1 MKTNL
6 LKSIF
11 ISLILVL
18 GATNAWAASTVN
30 GGHIYFDELNSGYTG
45 AGDMQFWVGHNGY
58 SSSYTMSKVTNTKL
72 WYCSAP
78 SWSDATYFAFTSG
91 ADWGASNQ
99 KYYDRIGSNAWK
111 SAIQQNYTL
120 NSGSYYV
127 FKVASTA
134 NKAAVN
140 VDSPYGYQGTSYTS
154 LNKTI
159 TVKAKVSTNG
169 GSSYDEATSPGTLS
183 ASSYEFTATNSC
195 SSPTSLS
202 SGTISC
208 GYTADTKL
216 TAADATGYTFIGWY
230 NSSGGSQTTNK
241 SLSLH
246 PTADA
251 TYYAYYKAHQYT
263 VKFDANGGTGSMYNQ
278 SFTYDVEKA
287 LTVNAFTR
295 TGYTFAGWNT
305 EADGTGT
312 SYTDEQS
319 VSNLSSTNG
328 ATTTLYAQWT
338 AKEITINW
346 NANGGSVTP
355 TSSTYT
361 YDGDAIPLPTPSYA
375 GHSFLGWFT
384 AANEGDL
391 IDNVGGSNKP
401 HEEVTYYAH
410 WEVSIVEYK
419 VTFGVGT
426 GYTSYGTLTAATSSG
441 SISSGSNIVEGTSVT
456 FTATPNPG
464 YEVEGWYTNAA
475 CTADKHDAGQTT
487 YTTSIT
493 AATNVYVKF
502 VEKTWSVTF
511 VAGTGGTIAEPAS
524 SPQSIGQV
532 TGVTVIAE
540 ANKGYTFA
548 GWTSS
553 NGGEFDDA
561 ESEKTT
567 FKPTAAT
574 TVTAN
579 FDENLYAITVKSNNE
594 SFGTVSP
601 ESGTAGIDTKFT
613 IIATPKLGYKFVS
626 WKTDAGIT
634 VADSE
639 SQETTV
645 NATAAGTIT
654 ANFELIPPT
663 TIYIKSNGSYADFKW
678 NYNSVAYGMTPMDC
692 AGTYYTANVLGGIDE
707 ITLTGSNDFTTTTL
721 TVPTDGKT
729 LYDLTSTNITH
740 LYLTPHTDWKKENA
754 RFAVYFYGSNGNAW
768 QSMTAVG
775 TSGYYEA
782 AIPAGSWTG
791 VIFCRMNPST
801 SANNWNNKWNQ
812 TADLTFP
819 TDGKNHFTVT
829 NSYFGSNPD
838 KSQAATGSW
847 STVWD
852 NSRWTTFDAPKLD
865 VKINITGK
873 GSIVIDGETYTSITT
888 GKESFA
894 FTKTSGESITVG
906 AITPADRW
914 ALTSSQ
920 ITMCDNTEDLAASH
934 TINGPATIDLS
945 FTQTSCEVVFNLN
958 LPRGTEHPLIP
969 AQYVAVGEKATQPT
983 LNEIN
988 DYIFGGWY
996 SDKNCTQ
1003 AYNFEN
1009 SVTTDITI
1017 HAKWVLHSQCIF
1029 FKNTLS
1035 WSDVYVYTFS
1045 NDVWYDSEDSNTK
1058 YGPGVCTKV
1067 NVLEFA
1073 KMTQIDNTDIYYY
1086 ILTKQDGF
1094 NHIAFS
1100 DANMNNWNEF
1110 FGNNAIYRADRSDQ
1124 MPLFIP
1130 EKDQS
1135 PSTTNST
1142 RYYSNGIWMKYN
1154 STESGYKWSSDKN
1167 GWSTDVNP
1175 FTASAKG
1182 GYTFTTTVTLEGS
1195 TTYLFKVN
1203 NIKGDWYSKVSTMTQ
1218 DDCTDWWFQPE
1229 SDPDKN
1235 AVIQPNVTGDYVF
1248 TVYLGDGKV
1257 EVSLEYP
1264 LGINDYRL
1272 SYYDAVTGFH
1282 PGHYIKNRGEN
1293 RLDTVSFFIHTKN
1306 NPELRL
1312 EKCIAIDPKTSTAT
1326 WELKE
1331 TYPVLKTSGANPASA
1346 QLPGKRKS
1354 DAVLYVGEGC
1364 GIDSTGVYNF
1374 VLQQTS
1380 TTVDLQTDYTH
1391 PYVGDFYIRTDAA
1404 PGGWDSFRQQS
1415 NKITYSSFADE
1426 HSDFNHY
1433 FCKWILAGGNVKFTI
1448 GNDYSYCISDTLDG
1462 DDVIG
1467 TTGNNV
1473 GYLPDNANVRFGW
1486 DNNTNMITRAYI
1498 KGAGDKQDR
1507 FLVLQGNEQL
1517 KDIKGDQFKKDGNI
1531 NDNEVVF
1538 DDMGNW
1544 IYQIDVTANKE
1555 TRIRLT
1561 ALYNKVTQYFK
1572 GKEEAESILSDN
1584 ASTDYKLRMIYDFKS
1599 NHLIC
1604 GWIADG
1610 NDVNGEQTLG
1620 ADMLVIREDQGLA
1633 SQIDFNNNGKMLK
1646 EVGKAYAVMTFTNQ
1660 FVNNLDEN
1668 REPLAENLKNP
1679 EHARAHYWIS
1689 FPFDVKISD
1698 VFGFGEYGDQ
1708 WILQLYDGAAR
1719 AKEGYWAES
1728 EGFWRYIT
1736 NKGYIL
1742 RKGVGYVLT
1751 LNLKKMKQE
1760 TVFENTNKVSLYFP
1774 STDEINIIQ
1783 EDKDLIT
1790 NVPAHECT
1798 IERDN
1803 RKIYDSHWNIIGV
1816 PGFVDISNYSTAK
1829 PIINPDQAKDGG
1841 PSFYY
1846 EYLFATN
1853 TYQAEVTTNTFQ
1865 TMYGYMVQYTGDLI
1879 WSTTTSTPEPIAAR
1893 RNSDAIPEMVTLRLE
1908 LAQGEDME
1916 DQTFVQLQQEGATAE
1931 FDLNVDMTK
1940 IINAGANIYTLTDS
1954 LKIQVAGNVLP
1965 FEETTVQVGV
1975 EIAAEGEYTFRM
1987 PDGTENMVVE
1997 LIDYEA
2003 NITTNLLL
2011 DDYTVNLPA
2020 GSNET
2025 RFALSLKPEKTATSI
2040 ESTTAPSDSNIRKF
2054 IIDGKLYLQ
2063 KDGMLY
2069 DAQGKLVR

>member
-1 MKTNL
+1 MKNNI

-11 ISLILVL
+11 ISLILLV
-18 GATNAWAASTVN
+18 GATNTWAASTVN

-45 AGDMQFWVGHNGY
+45 AGDMQFWVGHNNY
-58 SSSYTMSKVTNTKL
+58 SSSYSMSKVTNTKL

-78 SWSDATYFAFTSG
+78 SWGDATYFAFTSG
-91 ADWGASNQ
+91 ANWGAAGQ
-99 KYYDRIGSNAWK
+99 KYYDRIGSNPWK
-111 SAIQQNYTL
+111 SAIKQSYTL
-120 NSGSYYV
+120 NGGSYYV

-134 NKAAVN
+134 NKAAVSS
-140 VDSPYGYQGTSYTS
+140 DSPYGHQGNAYSS

-159 TVKAKVSTNG
+159 TIKAKISTDG
-169 GSSYDEATSPGTLS
+169 GSSYKEANTPAKLAGSSKVFTSESSCAGTDGASATLNAGS
-183 ASSYEFTATNSC
+183 ASTTFKA
-195 SSPTSLS
+195 
-202 SGTISC
+202 
-208 GYTADTKL
+208 GYTANTTL
-216 TAADATGYTFIGWY
+216 TAVAATGYTFTGWHTDSKV
-230 NSSGGSQTTNK
+230 SSDLQ
-241 SLSLH
+241 
-246 PTADA
+246 PTVNPTGAT
-251 TYYAYYKAHQYT
+251 TYYAYYKAHKYT
-263 VKFDANGGTGSMYNQ
+263 VKFNANGGTGTMSDQASVYGVSQ
-278 SFTYDVEKA
+278 A
-287 LTVNAFTR
+287 LTANSFTR
-295 TGYTFAGWNT
+295 TGYNFAGWNT
-305 EADGTGT
+305 KADGTGT
-312 SYTDEQS
+312 SYTDKKS
-319 VSNLSSTNG
+319 VSNLT
-328 ATTTLYAQWT
+328 ATDGGSVTLYAQWT
-338 AKEITINW
+338 AKDITINW

-361 YDGDAIPLPTPSYA
+361 YDGAAITLPTPSYA
-375 GHSFLGWFT
+375 GHRFLGWFT
-384 AANEGDL
+384 AADGGTQ
-391 IDNVGGSNKP
+391 ITNVGTTNKP
-401 HEEVTYYAH
+401 YTTVTYYAH
-410 WEVSIVEYK
+410 WEVSIEEHT
-419 VTFGVGT
+419 VTFAVGT
-426 GYTSYGTLTAATSSG
+426 GSTEYGTLTAATKSG
-441 SISSGSNIVEGTSVT
+441 NITSGSNVVEGTSVT
-456 FTATPNPG
+456 FTATPNTG

-475 CTADKHDAGQTT
+475 CTEGKHDAGQTT

-493 AATNVYVKF
+493 GITNVYVKF

-511 VAGTGGTIAEPAS
+511 VAGTGGAIAEPAS
-524 SPQSIGQV
+524 SPKTVGEV
-532 TGVTVIAE
+532 TGVTIIAK
-540 ANKGYTFA
+540 ASTGYTFS

-553 NGGEFDDA
+553 KGGKFDDSK
-561 ESEKTT
+561 SEKAT

-707 ITLTGSNDFTTTTL
+707 ITLTGSNNSFTTTNL

-729 LYDLTSTNITH
+729 LYDLTSTKITH
-740 LYLTPHTDWKKENA
+740 LYLAPNANWKSDKA
-754 RFAVYFYGSNGNAW
+754 RFAVALMNSDKTTTEW
-768 QSMTAVG
+768 VSMTNLG
-775 TSGYYEA
+775 NDIYSC
-782 AIPAGSWTG
+782 AIPDGTWKY
-791 VIFCRMNPST
+791 VIFCRMNPNAA
-801 SANNWNNKWNQ
+801 ANNWNNKWNQ
-812 TADLTFP
+812 TGDLEIP
-819 TDGKNHFTVT
+819 TNGTNKCAINSGQWDCGENVT
-829 NSYFGSNPD
+829 
-838 KSQAATGSW
+838 W

-873 GSIVIDGETYTSITT
+873 GSIVIDDETYTSITT

-894 FTKTSGESITVG
+894 FTKTSGDSITVG

-934 TINGPATIDLS
+934 TINGPATINLS

-1035 WSDVYVYTFS
+1035 WSDVYIYTFTDNAYW
-1045 NDVWYDSEDSNTK
+1045 NDGTGVR
-1058 YGPGVCTKV
+1058 PGTNK
-1067 NVLEFA
+1067 LEQG
-1073 KMTQIDNTDIYYY
+1073 KMTQLDKTDIYYY
-1086 ILTKQDGF
+1086 ILTDLTGF
-1094 NHIAFS
+1094 CHIAFS
-1100 DANMNNWNEF
+1100 DYDMRGYELFNDHK
-1110 FGNNAIYRADRSDQ
+1110 AIYRSDRSDL

-1130 EKDQS
+1130 EKDQT
-1135 PSTTNST
+1135 PTGDTYTTNK
-1142 RYYSNGIWMKYN
+1142 YYSSGIWMKYN

-1175 FTASAKG
+1175 FTASTKG
-1182 GYTFTTTVTLEGS
+1182 GYTFTTTVTLEGN
-1195 TTYLFKVN
+1195 TEYLFKIN
-1203 NIKGDWYSKVSTMTQ
+1203 NIKNNWFGNTGTMTQ
-1218 DDCTDWWFQPE
+1218 DNCTKWHFT
-1229 SDPDKN
+1229 PDTDN
-1235 AVIQPNVTGDYVF
+1235 ATIQPNVTGDYVF

-1257 EVSLEYP
+1257 ELSLEYP
-1264 LGINDYRL
+1264 LSVEDYRL
-1272 SYYDAVTGFH
+1272 SYYDAKTGFH

-1293 RLDTVSFFIHTKN
+1293 RLDTVSFFIHTEN

-1312 EKCIAIDPKTSTAT
+1312 EKCINIDANTSTAT
-1326 WELKE
+1326 WDLLK
-1331 TYPVLKTSGANPASA
+1331 TYPVLKTSGADPATA
-1346 QLPGKRKS
+1346 MLPGKRKS
-1354 DAVLYVGEGC
+1354 DGTLYIGEGC

-1404 PGGWDSFRQQS
+1404 PGGWDSFRQAG

-1467 TTGNNV
+1467 TTGEHI
-1473 GYLPDNANVRFGW
+1473 GYLPADANVRFGW
-1486 DNNTNMITRAYI
+1486 DNETNKITRAYI
-1498 KGAGDKQDR
+1498 KGAGKKQDR
-1507 FLVLQGNEQL
+1507 FLVLQGNEHL
-1517 KDIKGDQFKKDGNI
+1517 KDIENKRFEQDGNI
-1531 NDNEVVF
+1531 KVNEVVF

-1544 IYQIDVTANKE
+1544 IYQIDVTANKD
-1555 TRIRLT
+1555 TRIKLT
-1561 ALYNKVTQYFK
+1561 ALYNGKTQYFK
-1572 GKEEAESILSDN
+1572 GTEDSVETILSDN
-1584 ASTDYKLRMIYDFKS
+1584 ASANYKLRMIYDFKS

-1604 GWIADG
+1604 GWIANGD
-1610 NDVNGEQTLG
+1610 DVSGEQTLG
-1620 ADMLVIREDQGLA
+1620 ADMLVIRENQDPA
-1633 SQIDFNNNGKMLK
+1633 SQIDFNKNNKKLD

-1660 FVNNLDEN
+1660 FVNNLEQ
-1668 REPLAENLKNP
+1668 P

-1689 FPFDVKISD
+1689 FPFDVKISEI
-1698 VFGFGEYGDQ
+1698 FGFGEYGNQ

-1736 NKGYIL
+1736 NKGYTL
-1742 RKGVGYVLT
+1742 KKGVGYVLT
-1751 LNLKKMKQE
+1751 LNLKKMKPG
-1760 TVFENTNKVSLYFP
+1760 TVFENTDEVSLYFP
-1774 STDEINIIQ
+1774 STNEINVIQ
-1783 EDKDLIT
+1783 EDTNLIT

-1816 PGFVDISNYSTAK
+1816 PGFVDISNYSTAE

-1893 RNSDAIPEMVTLRLE
+1893 RISDASPEMVTLRLE

-1931 FDLNVDMTK
+1931 FDMNVDMTK
-1940 IINAGANIYTLTDS
+1940 IINSGANIYTLVGTDR
-1954 LKIQVAGNVLP
+1954 IQTAGNVLP
-1965 FEETTVQVGV
+1965 FEETTVAVGV
-1975 EIAAEGEYTFRM
+1975 DIATAGEYTFRM
-1987 PDGTENMVVE
+1987 PDGTEGMVVE

-2003 NITTNLLL
+2003 NTTTNLLL

-2040 ESTTAPSDSNIRKF
+2040 ESTTTPSDSNIRKF